1 MDSITTRL
9 GKQQRDRYWGAIP
22 ALLVTLIL
30 AIISII
36 WLRAYADKT
45 QAAEVTL
52 LTVHWLAIEQN
63 ALEWQAV
70 ANPGYAG
77 ELREELLANRLRL
90 NELLVQLNNLANTD
104 PIILSVAQ
112 ALQQYQN
119 AVDQEFR
126 LLAHRNFVNSHQLD
140 AETVDPN
147 FHLLCELL
155 DTANAIYRSRTQQA
169 DQLATNG
176 TIFTLGLTLLVFTFL
191 VLYFER
197 LRQSALL
204 MTAEQQTLRRS
215 EEYLRTLVR
224 NALDIIMISDTN
236 GVIRYISPASQ
247 RILGYPP
254 ESLLGQSSF
263 TLMHADDMTRI
274 RRTLK
279 GLGAASE
286 QLCTFEVR
294 VLHQDG
300 TWRFMEA
307 TAHNLLHDP
316 SIGGL
321 VFNVHDITERKIAEE
336 SLQYQAY
343 HDPLTGLPN
352 RALFL
357 DRLHQALA
365 RTGRQNSTAAVLF
378 LDLDNFKVINDSL
391 GHEAGDQ
398 LLLMVAERLCG
409 CVRPGDTV
417 ARLGGDEFTIL
428 LEDLSNI
435 YPVEQM
441 VEAIQHTLHKPLLLQ
456 GQEVIVTVS
465 IGIALSRPSVDY
477 PTELM
482 RAADVAMYQAKAQGK
497 AKSVLFEP
505 YMDAHAKARLQLEFE
520 LRRALEQDEICVY
533 YQPIV
538 AMSTK
543 AIIGVEALVR
553 WRHPQRGIVP
563 PGAFITIAEETGLII
578 PIGRRVIEVA
588 CRQVSEWQQHHPDRP
603 PLRLNINLSVRQ
615 FQHPTLVADI
625 QQVIEATGLAAQ
637 QLEFEI
643 TESLL
648 LEDNTQTRQ
657 TLNALKQ
664 LGVQLALD
672 DFGIG
677 YSSLSYLHRL
687 PIDMVKID
695 RSFINRLGANTEA
708 TAIVNAVMTF
718 AQILQL
724 QVTAEGI
731 ETGEQYQLV
740 RNLGCQ
746 FGQGYYFME
755 PLPQQV
761 MGQLLADT
769 PPADKE
775 NAITEKIST
784 LHYAF

>member
-1 MDSITTRL
+1 MITIERVKKW
-9 GKQQRDRYWGAIP
+9 GSKQWQDKEWGAIP
-22 ALLVTLIL
+22 ALLVTLML
-30 AIISII
+30 AMISII
-36 WLRAYADKT
+36 WLRTYADRT
-45 QAAEVTL
+45 QAAEVSL
-52 LTVHWLAIEQN
+52 LTIHWLVSEQN
-63 ALEWQAV
+63 ALEWQAITTQSS
-70 ANPGYAG
+70 AG
-77 ELREELLANRLRL
+77 EVAEEIRAIRTRVNERLD
-90 NELLVQLNNLANTD
+90 QLNGLASND
-104 PIILSVAQ
+104 PVILPIVQSV
-112 ALQQYQN
+112 QQYQT
-119 AVDQEFR
+119 VVEQELR
-126 LLAHRNFVNSHQLD
+126 LLAQGNFVNAHLLD
-140 AETVDPN
+140 AEAVDPR
-147 FHLLCELL
+147 FHFLCELL
-155 DTANAIYRSRTQQA
+155 DATNALYRSRTVQA
-169 DQLATNG
+169 NQLAMNG
-176 TIFTLGLTLLVFTFL
+176 TIFILGLTMLALTMLVRH
-191 VLYFER
+191 FER

-204 MTAEQQTLRRS
+204 LTAEQQTLRRS

-247 RILGYPP
+247 RILGYSP

-263 TLMHADDMTRI
+263 SLIHADDLTRV
-274 RRTLK
+274 RRTLQA
-279 GLGAASE
+279 LGVTQE
-286 QLCTFEVR
+286 QLCTFELR

-300 TWRFMEA
+300 SWRFMEA

-316 SIGGL
+316 NIGGL

-336 SLQYQAY
+336 SLQYQSY

-365 RTGRQNSTAAVLF
+365 RTGRQNSMAAVLF
-378 LDLDNFKVINDSL
+378 LDIDNFKVINDSL
-391 GHEAGDQ
+391 GHETGDQ
-398 LLLMVAERLCG
+398 LLLLVAERLCG
-409 CVRPGDTV
+409 CVRLGDTV

-428 LEDLSNI
+428 LEDLSDI

-441 VEAIQHTLHKPLLLQ
+441 VEAIQGTLHKPFLLQ
-456 GQEVIVTVS
+456 DQELIVTVS

-482 RAADVAMYQAKAQGK
+482 RAADVALYQAKAQGK

-553 WRHPQRGIVP
+553 WRHPQRGIVA
-563 PGAFITIAEETGLII
+563 PGAFITVAEETGLII
-578 PIGRRVIEVA
+578 PIGRRVLELA
-588 CRQVSEWQQHHPDRP
+588 CRQVSEWQQDCPERP
-603 PLRLNINLSVRQ
+603 ALRLNVNLSVRQ
-615 FQHPTLVADI
+615 FQYSTLVADI
-625 QQVIEATGLAAQ
+625 QQVIATTGLAAE

-755 PLPQQV
+755 PLPHQV
-761 MGQLLADT
+761 MGQLLADA
-769 PPADKE
+769 PPANKV
-775 NAITEKIST
+775 TPFV
-784 LHYAF
+784 LVG

>member
-1 MDSITTRL
+1 MIIDCIRRWFR
-9 GKQQRDRYWGAIP
+9 KQWQESNWGAIP
-22 ALLVTLIL
+22 ALLIIL
-30 AIISII
+30 MVAMITII
-36 WLRAYADKT
+36 WLRTYADKT
-45 QAAEVTL
+45 QDAEVKL
-52 LTVHWLAIEQN
+52 LTIHWLASELNVLEQQSVAVQSHSAETDEEIRTIQLRLHQLLAQLSDLGN
-63 ALEWQAV
+63 NDPVILAAIQAV
-70 ANPGYAG
+70 QAYQTAVNPSFRS
-77 ELREELLANRLRL
+77 LTQDNRVNTRLMEEM
-90 NELLVQLNNLANTD
+90 
-104 PIILSVAQ
+104 VA
-112 ALQQYQN
+112 AP
-119 AVDQEFR
+119 DFE
-126 LLAHRNFVNSHQLD
+126 
-140 AETVDPN
+140 
-147 FHLLCELL
+147 LLCELL
-155 DTANAIYRSRTQQA
+155 DRTNALYRSRTEQA
-169 DQLATNG
+169 NQLAMNG
-176 TIFTLGLTLLVFTFL
+176 TIFTLGLTMLALTLVSRH
-191 VLYFER
+191 FER
-197 LRQSALL
+197 LRQSTLL
-204 MTAEQQTLRRS
+204 MATEQQTLRRR
-215 EEYLRTLVR
+215 EEYFRTLVR

-236 GVIRYISPASQ
+236 GLIRYISPASQ
-247 RILGYPP
+247 RILGYPS
-254 ESLLGQSSF
+254 ESLCGQSSLALIH
-263 TLMHADDMTRI
+263 TDDLTRV

-279 GLGAASE
+279 ALGTTSE
-286 QLCTFEVR
+286 QICTFEVR

-300 TWRFMEA
+300 SWRFMEA

-316 SIGGL
+316 NIGGV

-365 RTGRQNSTAAVLF
+365 RTSRQNSMAAVLF

-441 VEAIQHTLHKPLLLQ
+441 VAAIQDALHKPLLLQ
-456 GQEVIVTVS
+456 DREVIVTVS

-543 AIIGVEALVR
+543 SIIGVEALVR

-563 PGAFITIAEETGLII
+563 PGSFITLAEETGLII
-578 PIGRRVIEVA
+578 PIGRRVLELA
-588 CRQVSEWQQHHPDRP
+588 CHQVSEWQQAYPDRP

-615 FQHPTLVADI
+615 FQYSTLVADI
-625 QQVIEATGLAAQ
+625 QQVIAATGIAAE

-755 PLPQQV
+755 PLPHS
-761 MGQLLADT
+761 MIGQLLAEASM
-769 PPADKE
+769 ADKE
-775 NAITEKIST
+775 NVVTE
-784 LHYAF
+784 LVLAR

>member
-1 MDSITTRL
+1 MITI
-9 GKQQRDRYWGAIP
+9 DRIKPWSSKRWQGSDWGAIP
-22 ALLVTLIL
+22 ALLVTLML

-36 WLRAYADKT
+36 WLRTYADKT
-45 QAAEVTL
+45 QATEVKL
-52 LTVHWLAIEQN
+52 LTIHWLASEQN
-63 ALEWQAV
+63 ALQWQARINQEYSREMV
-70 ANPGYAG
+70 
-77 ELREELLANRLRL
+77 EEMHTLRRRVD
-90 NELLVQLNNLANTD
+90 ELLVQLDNVGKSD
-104 PIILSVAQ
+104 PALLSVVQ
-112 ALQQYQN
+112 ALQHYQIVVN
-119 AVDQEFR
+119 QEFR
-126 LLAHRNFVNSHQLD
+126 SLMQGGFMSVDLK
-140 AETVDPN
+140 ETNMIDTH

-155 DTANAIYRSRTQQA
+155 DETNGLYRDRTQQA
-169 DQLATNG
+169 NQLATNG
-176 TIFTLGLTLLVFTFL
+176 TIFTLGLTMLVLTLLVRH
-191 VLYFER
+191 FER
-197 LRQSALL
+197 LRQSALV
-204 MTAEQQTLRRS
+204 MATEQQTLRRS

-224 NALDIIMISDTN
+224 NALDIIMISDIH
-236 GVIRYISPASQ
+236 GMIRYISPASQ
-247 RILGYPP
+247 RILGYTP
-254 ESLLGQSSF
+254 ESLVGQSSF
-263 TLMHADDMTRI
+263 TLIHADDLTRV
-274 RRTLK
+274 RRILKTLS
-279 GLGAASE
+279 ADSE

-300 TWRFMEA
+300 SWRFIEA
-307 TAHNLLHDP
+307 TAHNLLQDP
-316 SIGGL
+316 NIGGL
-321 VFNVHDITERKIAEE
+321 VFNVHDFTERKIAEE

-365 RTGRQNSTAAVLF
+365 RTERQNSTAAVLF

-391 GHEAGDQ
+391 GHEMGDQ
-398 LLLMVAERLCG
+398 LLLLVAERLCG

-441 VEAIQHTLHKPLLLQ
+441 VEAIQSTLHKPLLLQ

-497 AKSVLFEP
+497 ARSVLFEP

-543 AIIGVEALVR
+543 TIIGVEALVR
-553 WRHPQRGIVP
+553 WRHPQRGIVT
-563 PGAFITIAEETGLII
+563 PGAFITVAEETGLII
-578 PIGRRVIEVA
+578 PIGRRVLELA
-588 CRQVSEWQQHHPDRP
+588 CRQVSEWQQAYPERP

-615 FQHPTLVADI
+615 FQYPTLVADI
-625 QQVIEATGLAAQ
+625 QQVIAATGLAAE

-648 LEDNTQTRQ
+648 LEDNAQTRQ

-761 MGQLLADT
+761 MRQLLADA
-769 PPADKE
+769 PLVDKE
-775 NAITEKIST
+775 NAVTE
-784 LHYAF
+784 LVLAG